1 MKRMRW
7 ITATLLALLLLALGA
22 AASAATRLPQYSLV
36 VNGKHQAL
44 SAETGYLFRSGSALM
59 VPVEAVCKLMGIEY
73 TQNKAKTIMTMT
85 ADNDS
90 QVEIR
95 QRSRSML
102 VDELKRPLRMATV
115 HQGGTRKHLTAD
127 VRVLTALGLKVKH
140 YKASVDTRKLGYPAG
155 VLAIAENPTGLTLP
169 DINAQPPEQPEQ
181 PEQPGFKLPDAL
193 LEVSKTATQIVGVEF
208 QKGSNAEL
216 SFYQKDDKGV
226 WHKQYRALAY
236 VGRNGIGKQ
245 EEGDGKTPTGTFN
258 LTQPFG
264 ILNDPG
270 TKLGKYLK
278 VNRYHYWAGQNGP
291 YYNQLV
297 DTRKTDY
304 KPIKGKDEHL
314 IDYKGVY
321 NYCVFIDY
329 NKAGVANKGSA
340 IFLHC
345 MGSKKSTAGCI
356 AVKEAVM
363 RNLLKT
369 LKPGAKI
376 VIYA

>member
-95 QRSRSML
+95 LRNRSML

-140 YKASVDTRKLGYPAG
+140 YKAGVDTRKLGYPAG

-193 LEVSKTATQIVGVEF
+193 LEVSKTATQIVGVRYTG
-208 QKGSNAEL
+208 GSNARFT
-216 SFYQKDDKGV
+216 FYQKAKDSWSEVYSG
-226 WHKQYRALAY
+226 RAY

-245 EEGDGKTPTGTFN
+245 KEGDGKTPTGTFN

-264 ILNDPG
+264 RLKDPG
-270 TKLGKYLK
+270 TKLGKYTQ
-278 VNRYHYWAGQNGP
+278 VVRNRHYWSGQNGP
-291 YYNQLV
+291 YYNQMV
-297 DTRKTDY
+297 DLSKVKDY
-304 KPIKGKDEHL
+304 KPNAKDEHL
-314 IDYKGVY
+314 YNIGAVY
-321 NYCVFIDY
+321 NYCAFIDY
-329 NKAGVANKGSA
+329 NAAGVADKGSA

-345 MGSKKSTAGCI
+345 MGSKKYTAGCI
-356 AVKEAVM
+356 AVSQEVM